1 MIKAGIIGGAGYTAG
16 ELIRILL
23 YHPEVELTSILSNSH
38 AGEYVHVVHKNL
50 LGETDLQFTKAFL
63 GEELDVVFLCSG
75 HGKSRAFLESNSL
88 SPKTK
93 IIDLG
98 RDFRLEAE
106 ADWKGEK
113 FVYGL
118 PEAHKPAIQ
127 QAKYIAN
134 PGCFATAI
142 QLALLPLAASAK
154 LINAAHINAMTG
166 STGAGQAAT
175 ATTHFTWR
183 NNNIS
188 FYKPFTHQHL
198 DEIQETLQENQG
210 NSVELNFI
218 PMRGNFARGI
228 FATAYTE
235 SDLSKEE
242 ALQLYQEYYKEA
254 AMTFVT
260 DRPLSLKEVVNT
272 SKCLISIEKHG
283 KQLLVTSIID
293 NLLKGASGQAV
304 QNMNLL
310 FGLEENMGLQLKG
323 STF

>member
-1 MIKAGIIGGAGYTAG
+1 MIKVGIVGGAGYAAG

-23 YHPEVELTSILSNSH
+23 YHPAVEITSILSNSH
-38 AGEYVHVVHKNL
+38 ANEFVHVVHKDL
-50 LGETDLQFTKAFL
+50 LGETTLKFEKAL
-63 GEELDVVFLCSG
+63 PNQDLDVLFLCSG
-75 HGKSRAFLESNSL
+75 HGKARAFLEGNL
-88 SPKTK
+88 LPKKTK

-98 RDFRLEAE
+98 RDFRLAAD

-118 PEAHKPAIQ
+118 PEAYKSSIQ
-127 QAKYIAN
+127 YAKYIAN

-142 QLALLPLAASAK
+142 QLALLPLAAAGQ
-154 LINAAHINAMTG
+154 LTNPAHINATTG

-198 DEIQETLQENQG
+198 DEIQQTLKEKQG
-210 NSVELNFI
+210 GVVELNFI
-218 PMRGNFARGI
+218 PMRGDFARGI

-235 SDLSKEE
+235 SDLSLEE
-242 ALQLYQEYYKEA
+242 ALQLYHAYYKDA
-254 AMTFVT
+254 ALTFIT

-283 KQLLVTSIID
+283 KQLLITSIID

-310 FGLEENMGLQLKG
+310 FGFDEKLGLQLKG